1 MIREVAVVVP
11 AADEEQRIGRCL
23 ASIAA
28 AATHL
33 TRREAGIRV
42 RVVVALDSCRDAT
55 AAICATFPGVT
66 TVAITSR
73 NVGAARRAGTR
84 AALARRAGPARELW
98 LASTDADSA
107 VPADWLTAM
116 VAAAARGVHLVL
128 GTVLPG
134 PDLSPAVRARWL
146 ARHDLRDGHPH
157 VHGTNLGIRADAY
170 LALGGW
176 LPLVTGE
183 DADLARRAAAAGW
196 LAISRTAGIPV
207 VTSARRAGRAPRGF
221 SSYLRAL
228 ADATEFAGPE
238 LASTDLAGPE
248 PARSEP
254 ARTGLAGVGET
265 DLDGP
270 ADLACLERRLRRG
283 GGPAGHRPVRDPED
297 AAVPGTGQAAV

>member
-1 MIREVAVVVP
+1 VIRHVAVIVP
-11 AADEEQRIGRCL
+11 AADEEERIGRCL
-23 ASIAA
+23 ASIATA
-28 AATHL
+28 ARHL
-33 TRREAGIRV
+33 ARREAGIGV
-42 RVVVALDSCRDAT
+42 RVVVTLDSCRDAT
-55 AAICATFPGVT
+55 AAVCAAFPGVS

-84 AALARRAGPARELW
+84 AVLADRAGPARELW

-134 PDLSPAVRARWL
+134 PDLSPAVRAGWL
-146 ARHDLRDGHPH
+146 ADHHLRDGHPH
-157 VHGTNLGIRADAY
+157 VHGANLGIRADAY

-228 ADATEFAGPE
+228 ADRTERAGPQ
-238 LASTDLAGPE
+238 LASTGRPGAGE
-248 PARSEP
+248 A
-254 ARTGLAGVGET
+254 
-265 DLDGP
+265 DLDRA
-270 ADLACLERRLRRG
+270 ADLARLEGRLRRG
-283 GGPAGHRPVRDPED
+283 GRPAGHRPVRDPED
-297 AAVPGTGQAAV
+297 AAVPGARQAAV